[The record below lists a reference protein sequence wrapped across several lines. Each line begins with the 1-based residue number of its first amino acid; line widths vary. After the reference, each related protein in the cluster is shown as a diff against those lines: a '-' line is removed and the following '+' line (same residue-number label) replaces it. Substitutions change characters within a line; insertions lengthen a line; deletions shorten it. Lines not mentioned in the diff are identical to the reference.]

1 MENFNFTEHH
11 YTLAFVCSAI
21 SYAMTQ
27 ICKPFWKAKYESDK
41 AKALTKACAVI
52 TGGVVGWSLT
62 FQIVDLWLGCAMGG
76 FNAVIVAQVKKRIGV
91 KDEPSEP
98 T

>member
-21 SYAMTQ
+21 SYAITQ
-27 ICKPFWKAKYESDK
+27 ICKPFWKAKYDSDQ
-41 AKALTKACAVI
+41 AKALTKACAVA
-52 TGGVVGWSLT
+52 TGGLVGWSLT
-62 FQIVDLWLGCAMGG
+62 YAVVDLWLGCAMGG
-76 FNAVIVAQVKKRIGV
+76 FNALIVAQIKKRLGV
-91 KDEPSEP
+91 KDEPSQP